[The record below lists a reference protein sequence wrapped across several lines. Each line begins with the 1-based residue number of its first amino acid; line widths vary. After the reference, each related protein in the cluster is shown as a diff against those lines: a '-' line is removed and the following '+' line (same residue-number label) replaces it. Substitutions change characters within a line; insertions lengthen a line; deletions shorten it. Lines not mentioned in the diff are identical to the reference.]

1 MTRGR
6 PPRRSAVTRA
16 SAFVRWLV
24 PAPWGL
30 VAVACGGGAGRDVVP
45 ETHDTHGQD
54 GPAQDLQGYE
64 YVARRPLA
72 LVALA
77 EARGV
82 APAIAHSAVDQLADA
97 LDTCVT
103 LRSRSGGHVDGAA
116 RIVAAIDD
124 NGSVGL
130 PNVRIDP
137 GAGVAESAV
146 VCLVAP
152 VRLLTFP
159 AADAGARGI
168 AIEALWGRI
177 VPPP

>member
-30 VAVACGGGAGRDVVP
+30 VAVACGGGAERDVVP

-124 NGSVGL
+124 NGRTSQ
-130 PNVRIDP
+130 RSDRP
-137 GAGVAESAV
+137 GRG
-146 VCLVAP
+146 CRGKRR
-152 VRLLTFP
+152 RLLGC
-159 AADAGARGI
+159 ASSVAD
-168 AIEALWGRI
+168 
-177 VPPP
+177 VPRR